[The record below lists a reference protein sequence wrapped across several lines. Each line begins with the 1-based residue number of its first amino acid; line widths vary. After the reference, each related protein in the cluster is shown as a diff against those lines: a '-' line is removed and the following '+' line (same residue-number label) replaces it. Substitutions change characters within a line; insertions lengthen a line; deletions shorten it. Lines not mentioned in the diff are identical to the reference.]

1 MYLAEHSGLIS
12 ASSRDLDNF
21 VIQRPTTIE
30 EAAVLLADMD
40 SNPVA
45 YAGGTD
51 LVAAFREG
59 KTIGTLVWLKGVKDL
74 QEISISNDILRI
86 GALVTLGEGS
96 DSDLI
101 NIVPGFKKAWGQI
114 ANIRIRFSAT
124 IGGNL
129 MARRTGYEMS
139 ILLSALGAKINLV
152 NGKDTV
158 SITPEELWEHPGL
171 GQSLLTSIDIPLEG
185 KPALDYER
193 SMWPLVTQ
201 AVVLRGGYDG
211 SLGRAV
217 IATRHLRPKIFEFS
231 GNTSNLA
238 EVYKNLPNDF
248 ADPLLDNAYL
258 RSLAPIF
265 LERQLARLAGD
276 A

>member
-152 NGKDTV
+152 NGNDTI
-158 SITPEELWEHPGL
+158 SITPEELWDLPNR
-171 GQSLLTSIDIPLEG
+171 GQTLLTSIDISLEG

-217 IATRHLRPKIFEFS
+217 IATRYLRPKIFEFS